1 MLRENLEAEWGDI
14 SDKLRSRF
22 PKLSAADLVL
32 IKGQEEEMIER
43 ICIRLKKTRQSVLDL
58 IATL

>member
-1 MLRENLEAEWGDI
+1 MKRENLEAHWESI

-22 PKLSAADLVL
+22 PKLTEADVL
-32 IKGQEEEMIER
+32 YEKGFEDDLLER
-43 ICIRLKKTRQSVLDL
+43 IGTKTKKTRAEVLAL